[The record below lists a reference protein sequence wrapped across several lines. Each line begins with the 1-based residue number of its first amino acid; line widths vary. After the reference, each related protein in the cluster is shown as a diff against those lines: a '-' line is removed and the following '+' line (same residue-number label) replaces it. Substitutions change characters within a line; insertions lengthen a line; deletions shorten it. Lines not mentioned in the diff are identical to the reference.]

1 MSLFKDKEP
10 EVEDLQ
16 KYISMIENSDFSQ
29 EKKDELIKFVTE
41 AIKRDVPDKMK
52 KEYIETMLE
61 LKIKELNRPK
71 EFWEGEKNILQRKLD
86 LRKLKLDEGD
96 FIEIFS
102 KSKKT
107 FDLSIGIRASKVE
120 PIKKSLFGPKITFD
134 DPIFSFWP
142 YIDSPLSDCP
152 ETVWEKDIVNLSEF
166 STNQFMFFSNKKEKA
181 KKLFSLIKEYPDDFD
196 LFYLSQNDFYS
207 YYRITDNITNEKID
221 GYIKNFVNLVD
232 KIEETFI

>member
-1 MSLFKDKEP
+1 
-10 EVEDLQ
+10 LQ
-16 KYISMIENSDFSQ
+16 KYIFIIENSDFPQ
-29 EKKDELIKFVTE
+29 EKKDGLIKYVE
-41 AIKRDVPDKMK
+41 GVIKSDFSDKMK
-52 KEYIETMLE
+52 KDFIEKMLDAQF
-61 LKIKELNRPK
+61 KEINRSK
-71 EFWEGEKNILQRKLD
+71 EFFEGEKNIFQRKLD
-86 LRKLKLDEGD
+86 LRKLELDEGD

-102 KSKKT
+102 KSKKS
-107 FDLSIGIRASKVE
+107 FDFSIGIRASNAG
-120 PIKKSLFGPKITFD
+120 PIKKSLLGPKITFD

-142 YIDSPLSDCP
+142 YIDSHLEDCP
-152 ETVWEKDIVNLSEF
+152 ETIWEKDIVNLSEF

-181 KKLFSLIKEYPDDFD
+181 KKLFSLIKEYPDDLD